1 MTDEKFKGLYDE
13 VANGKSVKEVMETL
27 SGEERL
33 DFSRRFVATKGGEL
47 FGIGV
52 LKANTHNP
60 DIVDQD
66 IGKIRK
72 NH

>member
-1 MTDEKFKGLYDE
+1 MTDEKFEGLYDE
-13 VANGKSVKEVMETL
+13 VANGKNVEEVMETL

-33 DFSRRFVATKGGEL
+33 DFSRRFVATKGREL
-47 FGIGV
+47 FGVGA

-60 DIVDQD
+60 YIVDQD